1 MFELEVGS
9 SSTWREFFFISFPF
23 RGGTANDVEFWLKNL
38 GVVITFTEWK
48 QGHDVVPSYELDLV
62 WLHISGIPHAWR
74 NYLSFWALGTVVGS
88 TQQVGMHTL
97 RKKRSGSCVQVGVH
111 NKEKFPYTTDLVFE
125 RFGYDITFS

>member
-9 SSTWREFFFISFPF
+9 SSTWREFFFSSFPF
-23 RGGTANDVEFWLKNL
+23 RGGAANDVEFWLKNL

-74 NYLSFWALGTVVGS
+74 NYLSFWALGTLVGS
-88 TQQVGMHTL
+88 TQQVDMHTL
-97 RKKRSGSCVQVGVH
+97 RKKEWFVCSSWGTQQRKVPIH
-111 NKEKFPYTTDLVFE
+111 Y
-125 RFGYDITFS
+125 